1 MAESQRK
8 RPRESS
14 SNSQANWTQ
23 PLPLRNQ
30 SENTNSNA
38 TTTPGTPPRDYE
50 WEAYQQD
57 VDLDD
62 DVWGKLPANPQPAH
76 DGVYEDDEDRDGDT
90 MDANLQIGRMIMT
103 ERVCGLFRLQY
114 AEELGRLLLDRS
126 QRPLSATSQR
136 VAESSVLLSAQKI
149 PLVSPSLTL
158 LFGNSIHGSP
168 SSTSEIAQ
176 LPTRLEAE
184 ILYQKY
190 LESVNP
196 IVHVL
201 HIPSFRRLLESFW
214 TNIDLGHA
222 NSESSVALVLSVCT
236 AAAASITTIQSKAHF
251 GLSQEDLF
259 QRLQTATEQALVR
272 AKWSKT
278 TNIQTLQALTI
289 YLIPQCRAQIS
300 RTTSVVVGAVIRL
313 AQCVGIHR
321 AGNSSTTSLSPLQR
335 HIRALLWYQI
345 CFLDVKTAEA
355 QGPQPSIRSDEFD
368 VPLPLNVNDEVFE
381 LDSATWQAQPLPDP
395 GWTDATFSLIRFEC
409 NELHRL
415 IFRGRVEM
423 DRKVISLHDL
433 RARVEA
439 RKRHIHST
447 YLRFLDPQIPIQR
460 CAGLVATLLLSRC
473 DSMLLYR
480 HLSQNPHHT
489 RSESENRL
497 RDILLRAGLTTLE
510 TGATL
515 ETLPSLGSWAWYAST
530 YQQYHSVLLL
540 LTELYRNPELPG
552 KKRMFTIIDHVF
564 GHCYGVDVQER
575 CEDLL
580 WTIKEILETFYGRR
594 DFKKHR
600 MNKIRSSRVIED
612 PYPFGA
618 ENGLARL
625 SIQPQ
630 SQMEGIDVDI
640 DSLLEGLGNAPST
653 DGLDD
658 FLATIP
664 SSEAAA
670 IFVPAD
676 EGVENDWIG
685 SGGGGQLPPLQQWDN
700 WEFPDPSARQ
710 PPSGVM

>member
-1 MAESQRK
+1 M
-8 RPRESS
+8 
-14 SNSQANWTQ
+14 
-23 PLPLRNQ
+23 
-30 SENTNSNA
+30 
-38 TTTPGTPPRDYE
+38 
-50 WEAYQQD
+50 
-57 VDLDD
+57 
-62 DVWGKLPANPQPAH
+62 
-76 DGVYEDDEDRDGDT
+76 
-90 MDANLQIGRMIMT
+90 
-103 ERVCGLFRLQY
+103 
-114 AEELGRLLLDRS
+114 
-126 QRPLSATSQR
+126 
-136 VAESSVLLSAQKI
+136 
-149 PLVSPSLTL
+149 
-158 LFGNSIHGSP
+158 
-168 SSTSEIAQ
+168 
-176 LPTRLEAE
+176 
-184 ILYQKY
+184 
-190 LESVNP
+190 
-196 IVHVL
+196 
-201 HIPSFRRLLESFW
+201 
-214 TNIDLGHA
+214 
-222 NSESSVALVLSVCT
+222 
-236 AAAASITTIQSKAHF
+236 
-251 GLSQEDLF
+251 
-259 QRLQTATEQALVR
+259 
-272 AKWSKT
+272 
-278 TNIQTLQALTI
+278 
-289 YLIPQCRAQIS
+289 
-300 RTTSVVVGAVIRL
+300 IRL

-321 AGNSSTTSLSPLQR
+321 TGNSSATSLSPLQR

-381 LDSATWQAQPLPDP
+381 LDSVKWQAQPLPDP

-423 DRKVISLHDL
+423 DRKAISLHDL

-439 RKRHIHST
+439 RKRYVHST

-552 KKRMFTIIDHVF
+552 KDRMFTVIDHVF
-564 GHCYGVDVQER
+564 GHCYSVGVQER

-580 WTIKEILETFYGRR
+580 WTIKDNLETFYGRR
-594 DFKKHR
+594 GFKNNR
-600 MNKIRSSRVIED
+600 MKKTQSSRAIED

-630 SQMEGIDVDI
+630 SRMEGIDLDI
-640 DSLLEGLGNAPST
+640 DSLLDGLGNAPST

-676 EGVENDWIG
+676 PGVENDWIG
-685 SGGGGQLPPLQQWDN
+685 SGGGGQLPPLQQWVKRTSSHRYHIIFRGANMSPRRISQTGAPDN
-700 WEFPDPSARQ
+700 RRQ
-710 PPSGVM
+710 GRCN